1 MRSPKRWSD
10 PLRRKRTRAGRAGR
24 RRTRP
29 KVGGVAYCRPV
40 PRRLAE
46 HHVVHA
52 YALRAFAPDGRR
64 QHVLRRHQAERHK
77 RAQQYPRAQ
86 GRRRHRRERA
96 RQRRGALPRRAE
108 HEWHDRN
115 RKRHEQE
122 WATRDDHRAHR
133 ILEEG
138 RQRGCREAR
147 LVLRAFAPGHGRLA
161 CAAAVPFARRHG
173 AQLLRLGAIG
183 AELRA
188 RCVGRGRSGTHDDA
202 TQSRRPSEKSIPVDK
217 TAERARLCAERQIPQ
232 SGFVLSECIY
242 HGVTT
247 SPFVYPRLSD
257 ASPRTIYKSSDLP
270 AVNAAPP
277 HRSFLR
283 SSAPERCRSP
293 LRPRSFANSSSI
305 APLHAGVVAPV
316 RDPFRGSRGPRQPPP
331 P

>member
-10 PLRRKRTRAGRAGR
+10 PLRRKRTRAGRAGC

-29 KVGGVAYCRPV
+29 KVGRVAYCRPV

-122 WATRDDHRAHR
+122 WAARDDHRAHR

-202 TQSRRPSEKSIPVDK
+202 TQSRQRKYRP
-217 TAERARLCAERQIPQ
+217 ARASLRKKFRNRVSFFRSA
-232 SGFVLSECIY
+232 F
-242 HGVTT
+242 TT
-247 SPFVYPRLSD
+247 
-257 ASPRTIYKSSDLP
+257 
-270 AVNAAPP
+270 
-277 HRSFLR
+277 
-283 SSAPERCRSP
+283 E
-293 LRPRSFANSSSI
+293 
-305 APLHAGVVAPV
+305 
-316 RDPFRGSRGPRQPPP
+316 
-331 P
+331 

>member
-122 WATRDDHRAHR
+122 WAARDDHRAHR

-202 TQSRRPSEKSIPVDK
+202 TQSRRPSGEKETRK
-217 TAERARLCAERQIPQ
+217 TDRGKETNSAI
-232 SGFVLSECIY
+232 GFRSF
-242 HGVTT
+242 GVHLPRSDHVTVRV
-247 SPFVYPRLSD
+247 SPLF
-257 ASPRTIYKSSDLP
+257 PRTIYKSSYLP

-277 HRSFLR
+277 H
-283 SSAPERCRSP
+283 SAQELSAFICP
-293 LRPRSFANSSSI
+293 
-305 APLHAGVVAPV
+305 
-316 RDPFRGSRGPRQPPP
+316 
-331 P
+331 